1 LSNRPGPTIWEKL
14 GAASGLWAALW
25 IGIHYVILRGTR
37 ADAHAADSEFVR
49 LLMGERMQWEWVTF
63 LRILGGLMIVWFM
76 GSLGTRLR
84 LAEGEPG
91 RLATIAGGVG
101 TLWGAIWLLSA
112 LFNSVSISLAATY
125 GDPPG
130 ARLAGVLARQSI
142 AVLTPPIVFALS
154 LTTWYVAARFG
165 GFPRFYTGVMFVLTV
180 AFLILAVVQW
190 YGPGNLNP
198 IIMGLALLWLCLT
211 SALLVPASPVS
222 DPVPARR

>member
-1 LSNRPGPTIWEKL
+1 LNNRPTIWEKL

-49 LLMGERMQWEWVTF
+49 LLLGERMQWEWVTF

-76 GSLGTRLR
+76 GSLVTRLR
-84 LAEGEPG
+84 LAEGGSG
-91 RLATIAGGVG
+91 RLATIAGCVG
-101 TLWGAIWLLSA
+101 TLWGGIWLLSA
-112 LFNSVSISLAATY
+112 LFNSASISLAATY
-125 GDPPG
+125 GDPMG

-142 AVLTPPIVFALS
+142 AVLSPPIVFALS

-165 GFPRFYTGVMFVLTV
+165 GFPKAYTGVMFVLTV
-180 AFLILAVVQW
+180 AFLILAVVEW

-198 IIMGLALLWLCLT
+198 IIMILALVWLGLT
-211 SALLVPASPVS
+211 SAFLVPASPMS
-222 DPVPARR
+222 DPVPAGR